1 MRFIRAMLLASAA
14 LATSTGIAMA
24 DGTVDVDELAAQA
37 APVVPAGT
45 WLMSI
50 SKTPHLEVPGLPM
63 TDKEIKREGDRA
75 TTLRIIP
82 SADAPSN
89 GAVSWSGY
97 TRAGVVYHGS
107 N

>member
-1 MRFIRAMLLASAA
+1 MRIIRAMLLGSAA
-14 LATSTGIAMA
+14 IAAVTGAAMA
-24 DGTVDVDELAAQA
+24 DGTVDVDQLASQA
-37 APVVPAGT
+37 APMAPST
-45 WLMSI
+45 WLMTI

-63 TDKEIKREGDRA
+63 STKELKREGDRA

-82 SADAPSN
+82 ATDAPAN

-97 TRAGVVYHGS
+97 TRSGTVYRGS